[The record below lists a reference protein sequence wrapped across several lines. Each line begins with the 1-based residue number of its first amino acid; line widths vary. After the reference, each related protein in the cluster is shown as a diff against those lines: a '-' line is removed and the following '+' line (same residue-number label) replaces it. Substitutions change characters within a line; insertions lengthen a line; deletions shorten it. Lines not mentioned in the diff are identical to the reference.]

1 MPSKKPIISRLASYE
16 PRSSGLSKRP
26 MKPLALRR
34 QQSLPRRRFSRRRN
48 RRDNVFQPEVVVHQ
62 RLDKRLDAPPVAQRV
77 VEEEYITIV
86 ICYVNQMFAAAR
98 VPQPG
103 QLTRPARTF
112 SPPPSLVEPDAR
124 ISVFFSL
131 RLTVSYMS
139 WNVATFVHLG
149 LRFRFYS
156 GAGRLARCLQDVSAM
171 LFLPLY
177 KTPRL
182 P

>member
-1 MPSKKPIISRLASYE
+1 MLCQPDVR
-16 PRSSGLSKRP
+16 RSSR
-26 MKPLALRR
+26 
-34 QQSLPRRRFSRRRN
+34 
-48 RRDNVFQPEVVVHQ
+48 
-62 RLDKRLDAPPVAQRV
+62 APAW
-77 VEEEYITIV
+77 
-86 ICYVNQMFAAAR
+86 
-98 VPQPG
+98 
-103 QLTRPARTF
+103 PAHA
-112 SPPPSLVEPDAR
+112 SGAHLLVEPDAR

-156 GAGRLARCLQDVSAM
+156 GAGRLAPCFQDVSAM